1 MNYQVSVI
9 VPVYKVEKYI
19 EKCARS
25 LFEQTLSSIEFI
37 FVDDCSP
44 DNSIAILKSVLNE
57 YPSRISDTRIVRHEY
72 NRGLAAARNTGRSI
86 AQGEYLISC
95 DSDDWVDQ
103 NMYELMYQKAQQTK
117 SEIVICDWEEVYISK
132 TLRQFIN
139 PPVNNIE
146 CVVALLSGKMH
157 GSVVNKL
164 IKKTLYTEHNIMCK
178 EGMDFCEDFY
188 VTYRLFYF
196 ARTIAYIN
204 LPLYYYN
211 KSNLNSYTSTKLSES
226 SQKGLILL
234 LNDIRKFFNEQQD
247 GHIEIKKAILYFVN
261 NIKSS
266 ILFYG
271 SFSYARKLERTGID
285 SILCHPT
292 LRIHSKIALIFCN
305 MNFWS
310 GIKLIRYIYHN
321 TAGHLVPADF
331 QLFII

>member
-247 GHIEIKKAILYFVN
+247 GHIEIKKAILPV
-261 NIKSS
+261 
-266 ILFYG
+266 G
-271 SFSYARKLERTGID
+271 
-285 SILCHPT
+285 
-292 LRIHSKIALIFCN
+292 
-305 MNFWS
+305 
-310 GIKLIRYIYHN
+310 
-321 TAGHLVPADF
+321 
-331 QLFII
+331 

>member
-310 GIKLIRYIYHN
+310 GIKSILR
-321 TAGHLVPADF
+321 
-331 QLFII
+331 

>member
-1 MNYQVSVI
+1 MNKNPLVSVI
-9 VPVYKVEKYI
+9 VPIYGVEPYI

-310 GIKLIRYIYHN
+310 GIKLIRYIYHK
-321 TAGHLVPADF
+321 VKSRK
-331 QLFII
+331 